1 MNFKL
6 VSKNNLGVVA
16 TLLLVVLLSQAQF
29 FNFLLDS
36 VLGRC
41 VLILFILFIAY
52 TNKILGVVAVLF
64 IIIMF
69 NQSYMGFLE
78 GFTDASG
85 QTVDMS
91 GNKIDVSGNTVTGQ
105 QGNTLS
111 LSSGSSTV
119 TDASGQTA
127 NVGSGQIAKQVKQVV
142 SQKKTNLTGAEGFD
156 LIGTEN
162 NMKRGKQSNT
172 IPVNYNM
179 RESSQVDAFDG
190 SFTNSYSKF

>member
-85 QTVDMS
+85 QTVD
-91 GNKIDVSGNTVTGQ
+91 VSGNTVTGKK
-105 QGNTLS
+105 GNSLT
-111 LSSGSSTV
+111 LSSGTV
-119 TDASGQTA
+119 AATNASGQTA
-127 NVGSGQIAKQVKQVV
+127 NVGSGQIAKQAQQVV
-142 SQKKTNLTGAEGFD
+142 SQKKTTLTGAEGFD
-156 LIGTEN
+156 LIGTES

-172 IPVNYNM
+172 IPVNNNM

-190 SFTNSYSKF
+190 SFTNSYSMFK